1 MISGSLEVLT
11 PSAPELVIRITEP
24 DQSKP
29 IPAADVQLTHGTTRI
44 VGTTDS
50 NGRVAFDG
58 LAAAQYQI
66 RVRRIGYLP
75 YSGTVDIGADSVR
88 DVRLVMWWDYFQI
101 CATIVT
107 S

>member
-1 MISGSLEVLT
+1 
-11 PSAPELVIRITEP
+11 
-24 DQSKP
+24 
-29 IPAADVQLTHGTTRI
+29 
-44 VGTTDS
+44 
-50 NGRVAFDG
+50 VAFDG